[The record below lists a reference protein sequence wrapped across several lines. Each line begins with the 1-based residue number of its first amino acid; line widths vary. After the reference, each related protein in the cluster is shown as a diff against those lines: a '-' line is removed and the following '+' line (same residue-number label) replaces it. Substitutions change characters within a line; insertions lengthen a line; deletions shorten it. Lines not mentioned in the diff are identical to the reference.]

1 MKFTTAVTL
10 PEEICVKLI
19 LLSHEKA
26 KGRKCERERDN
37 NGRRKHKSINRKQF
51 VR

>member
-10 PEEICVKLI
+10 PEEICVELI

-26 KGRKCERERDN
+26 KGRKWEREIIMDVGN
-37 NGRRKHKSINRKQF
+37 IKA
-51 VR
+51 